1 MLKIPTLS
9 TAALGVLVGLSL
21 ALPARAA
28 DAPAKTPPLGINA
41 SPSLKLATTA
51 TAKPG
56 ADGFLSRWLLLDP
69 IPGDGLVVE
78 SAIRAAAKKE
88 YFPNQDAVIPR
99 AGDKVTI
106 DGVDYVWH
114 AVDSN
119 KHNVNLYHF
128 AFFNGKPTSNMVF
141 WGVTVVDSPEEIPNV
156 RLAVGSNSGSVW
168 WVNGEERVAL
178 YGDIQTFID
187 DTASKKFTLK
197 KGPNV
202 VRFIVVNNR
211 GMVDCCARFLDADD
225 RPITQ
230 FTMTLS
236 GAANPTSR

>member
-1 MLKIPTLS
+1 MITFSTLS
-9 TAALGVLVGLSL
+9 TAARAALVGLSL
-21 ALPARAA
+21 ALPAHAA
-28 DAPAKTPPLGINA
+28 DAPAKTPPPGINA
-41 SPSLKLATTA
+41 SPVLKLVTTA

-56 ADGFLSRWLLLDP
+56 PGGFLSRWLLLEP

-78 SAIRAAAKKE
+78 SAIRAAATKE
-88 YFPNQDAVIPR
+88 YFPDQYSVLPR
-99 AGDKVTI
+99 AGDKVI
-106 DGVDYVWH
+106 VGGADYVWH
-114 AVDSN
+114 AVDSS

-128 AFFNGKPTSNMVF
+128 AFFNGKPTSNVVF
-141 WGVTVVDSPEEIPNV
+141 WGVTVVNSPAEIPNV

-187 DTASKKFTLK
+187 DTTSKKFTLK

-211 GMVDCCARFLDADD
+211 GMVDCCARFLDANDQ
-225 RPITQ
+225 PLTN
-230 FTMTLS
+230 FTMTLND
-236 GAANPTSR
+236 AARSQTP

>member
-1 MLKIPTLS
+1 MIKILS
-9 TAALGVLVGLSL
+9 LSSGALAALVGLSFV
-21 ALPARAA
+21 LPVHAV
-28 DAPAKTPPLGINA
+28 DAPAKAPPLGINA
-41 SPSLKLATTA
+41 SPVLKLATTT

-56 ADGFLSRWLLLDP
+56 PDGFLSRWLLLEP
-69 IPGDGLVVE
+69 VPGDGLVVE

-88 YFPNQDAVIPR
+88 YFPNQYSVLPR
-99 AGDKVTI
+99 AGDKVTV
-106 DGVDYVWH
+106 GGADYVWH

-128 AFFNGKPTSNMVF
+128 AFFNGKPTSNQVF
-141 WGVTVVDSPEEIPNV
+141 WGVTVVDSPSEIPNV

-202 VRFIVVNNR
+202 VRFLVVNNR
-211 GMVDCCARFLDADD
+211 GMVDCCARFLDANDK
-225 RPITQ
+225 PLTQ
-230 FTMTLS
+230 FTMTMTDDAS
-236 GAANPTSR
+236 PTTR